1 MAEFKP
7 SRVTGD
13 VEVIGRPITI
23 RPFASFAAVSVSTL
37 TTIFTFTALVN
48 TLVKKI
54 SVSGELP
61 CRVDFVKNTATQEVK
76 RLTSN
81 RNVLFDFAAP
91 FPLGIGDIVE
101 IKVFHGFTGETSR
114 YDTTLYGF
122 PE

>member
-1 MAEFKP
+1 MAEFNP

-13 VEVIGRPITI
+13 IQVVTKEISI
-23 RPFASFAAVSVSTL
+23 RPYASFAAVSSLTL

-81 RNVLFDFAAP
+81 RNALFYFAAP
-91 FPLGIGDIVE
+91 FRLAIGDIVE
-101 IKVFHGFTGETSR
+101 IKIFHGFTGETSR